1 MNVRSVFSTRSDD
14 SGMALAIVIGAIAL
28 LVLLLTA
35 AFYASSQTLFQSEM
49 ADQHDAAFQ
58 AASSG
63 VLVAFT
69 DLQGQTADPP
79 AQASWDGD
87 MPEDTARYE
96 VSVEMNGAGD
106 TYSCTST
113 GIAPDGTREIVVAT
127 FKVSKGHASSLP
139 WGNNVF
145 YFADYNGGTIVGN
158 GTING
163 PFYVVFPPRST
174 VPTFTLNS
182 AAAEV
187 NIGPLS
193 VQNGDID
200 IKSAPES
207 PIDVYT
213 NGRLVGNAVGS
224 PNLVY
229 RGWDP
234 AKALPVT
241 RVALDSY
248 LQTSRENAIR
258 ESSDNRMGDR
268 SKTNYETSTLGDTSS
283 YSALSLNPPN
293 NRPEGWTRVKAPG
306 SAAAYKLIDSGLTI
320 SPTTAS
326 FGSWSGDGHYPTQD
340 DLHDD
345 FAYDATNH
353 ILYVDGTV
361 YINGDLTISQPI
373 RYVGNGVI
381 VCTGAITMNASMEP
395 NTPAGA
401 DGVPDP
407 GPRHLVGL
415 FTARDLTMAA
425 NNTRLVAAGYVV
437 GRVQVPANNT
447 HLKGSFVA
455 ELGLGTLSNGSI
467 ITAFPALGDVVS
479 AGLPSWG
486 SGNVTGGNGLE
497 LTSWRRR

>member
-1 MNVRSVFSTRSDD
+1 MKRLFSTRSDD

-35 AFYASSQTLFQSEM
+35 AFYASSQTLFQSQM

-69 DLQGQTADPP
+69 ELQGQTSDPP
-79 AQASWDGD
+79 AEASWQGD

-96 VSVEMNGAGD
+96 VSVAINAAGD
-106 TYSCTST
+106 TYSCTSI

-127 FKVSKGHASSLP
+127 FKVSKGRASSLP

-163 PFYVVFPPRST
+163 PFYIIFPPRST

-182 AAAEV
+182 AAAQV

-200 IKSAPES
+200 IKTPPAS

-248 LQTSRENAIR
+248 LQTSRDNAIR
-258 ESSDNRMGDR
+258 ESSDNKMGDT
-268 SKTNYETSTLGDTSS
+268 SKANYETAVPGDTSS
-283 YSALSLNPPN
+283 YSALSLDPPN
-293 NRPEGWTRVKAPG
+293 NRPSGWTRAKAPG
-306 SAAAYKLIDSGLTI
+306 ASAAYKVINSGLTI

-345 FAYDATNH
+345 FAYDSTNH
-353 ILYVDGTV
+353 VLYVEGTV
-361 YINGDLTISQPI
+361 YINGDLNLSQPVK
-373 RYVGNGVI
+373 YVGNGVI
-381 VCTGAITMNASMEP
+381 VCTGAINLNASLEP
-395 NTPAGA
+395 NTPAGE
-401 DGVPDP
+401 DGLPDP
-407 GPRHLVGL
+407 APRHLIGL
-415 FTARDLTMAA
+415 FTARDMTLAT
-425 NNTRLVAAGYVV
+425 NNIRVIAAGYMV
-437 GRVQVPANNT
+437 GRLQVPANNT

-467 ITAFPALGDVVS
+467 ITAFPALGDFVS
-479 AGLPSWG
+479 AGLPYWG
-486 SGNVTGGNGLE
+486 SGGSATGGNGLE